1 MTRIHQDD
9 ETRIQLVAAAAA
21 VCLLVCVCALM
32 AKLSLSLSL
41 NSSKTCR
48 FVTLGV
54 VTMVLLLLLLY
65 NCQLWLEEG
74 TLSVRPQLSYLT
86 LTHGQT
92 RQTARGI

>member
-9 ETRIQLVAAAAA
+9 ETRIQLVAAAA

-32 AKLSLSLSL
+32 AKLSLSL

-54 VTMVLLLLLLY
+54 VTMVLL
-65 NCQLWLEEG
+65 
-74 TLSVRPQLSYLT
+74 SS
-86 LTHGQT
+86 THVHTIASDDDAVAATT
-92 RQTARGI
+92 R

>member
-9 ETRIQLVAAAAA
+9 ETRIQLVAAAA

-32 AKLSLSLSL
+32 AKLSLSL

>member
-1 MTRIHQDD
+1 MVTSNSRI
-9 ETRIQLVAAAAA
+9 
-21 VCLLVCVCALM
+21 

-54 VTMVLLLLLLY
+54 VTMVLLLLLLLY